1 MNSFVTFW
9 IIALDNYY
17 NIALHFFFFWV
28 NLLMEF
34 EDILW
39 LFVSFLT
46 EVSTTHI
53 YIVISSA
60 HESWFF
66 CDYADCN
73 CFFLLLK
80 CIIFCQLMA

>member
-9 IIALDNYY
+9 IIALENYY
-17 NIALHFFFFWV
+17 YIALLFLFFGV

-39 LFVSFLT
+39 LFMFFLT

-53 YIVISSA
+53 YSYQQCS
-60 HESWFF
+60 
-66 CDYADCN
+66 
-73 CFFLLLK
+73 
-80 CIIFCQLMA
+80 

>member
-39 LFVSFLT
+39 LFMFFLT

-53 YIVISSA
+53 YNYQQCSWVMVSLWLCRLQLSFSS
-60 HESWFF
+60 S
-66 CDYADCN
+66 
-73 CFFLLLK
+73 
-80 CIIFCQLMA
+80 